1 MRARILEAGRNRW
14 AVVALV
20 APGLWLAPAVSQ
32 AQNQKRGGGD
42 EPALFATLRLYE
54 VQEGTDLRGR
64 EGSPALRV
72 ANAALVGS
80 ATGAICAATSM
91 PPQDPCPFDTTA
103 VSHVP
108 LSKGFGELSGDFQL
122 LFDSMPDQRLLSDL
136 VLVANGSVQG
146 TLDLRPIL
154 FNNQPIATME
164 GTWKSKK
171 LGVKGTFTGT
181 FFVPVRDPAGA
192 CATGYVYVDLSSGSP
207 VFQCLE
213 PNEMSLGNPVTK
225 VIATFW
231 KTGNM
236 DAHDKDDN

>member
-1 MRARILEAGRNRW
+1 MLERGRNRW

-20 APGLWLAPAVSQ
+20 AAGLWLAPAVSQ
-32 AQNQKRGGGD
+32 AENRRAGG
-42 EPALFATLRLYE
+42 EPTLFATLRLYE

-80 ATGAICAATSM
+80 ATGAICAATAMPGM
-91 PPQDPCPFDTTA
+91 PPQDACPFDTTA

-122 LFDSMPDQRLLSDL
+122 LFDSKPDQRLLSDL

-146 TLDLRPIL
+146 TLDLRPFL

-171 LGVKGTFTGT
+171 LGVKGTFSGT
-181 FFVPVRDPAGA
+181 FFVPVPDPAGA

-207 VFQCLE
+207 VFQCVE

-225 VIATFW
+225 VIATFL